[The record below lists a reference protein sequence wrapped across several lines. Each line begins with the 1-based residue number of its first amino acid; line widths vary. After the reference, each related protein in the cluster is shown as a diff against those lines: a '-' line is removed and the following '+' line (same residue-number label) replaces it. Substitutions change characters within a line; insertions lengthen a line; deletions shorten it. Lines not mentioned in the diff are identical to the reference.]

1 MTPDSI
7 VAAARAALDTP
18 FKHEGRQAGIGL
30 DCAGL
35 LVHVARAVGIE
46 PLDRSGYARMPV
58 NGQIEEALQA
68 HVDAGI
74 LVRASITDMR
84 PGDLFLMRFAGEKA
98 SRHLGICTGDTMIHA
113 WAIVRK
119 VCEHRIDETWRR
131 SIVRVYRF
139 SGVDHG

>member
-1 MTPDSI
+1 MTPDAI

-35 LVHVARAVGIE
+35 LVHVAREVGLE
-46 PLDRSGYARMPV
+46 PLDRFGYARMPV

-98 SRHLGICTGDTMIHA
+98 SRHLGICAGDTMIHA

-131 SIVRVYRF
+131 SIVRIYRF

>member
-1 MTPDSI
+1 MTPDAI
-7 VAAARAALDTP
+7 VSAARAAIGTP
-18 FKHEGRQAGIGL
+18 FKHEGRQAGVGL

-35 LVHVARAVGIE
+35 LVHVAREVGIE
-46 PLDRSGYARMPV
+46 PLDRSGYARMPG
-58 NGQIEEALQA
+58 NGQIEEALQE

-74 LVRASITDMR
+74 LARVSITDIR
-84 PGDLFLMRFAGEKA
+84 AGDLFLMRFAGEKA
-98 SRHLGICTGDTMIHA
+98 SRHLGICAGDTMIHA

>member
-1 MTPDSI
+1 MTEDSI

-18 FKHEGRQAGIGL
+18 FNHEGRQAGIGL

-35 LVHVARAVGIE
+35 LVHVAREVGVE
-46 PLDRSGYARMPV
+46 PMDRSGYARMPG
-58 NGQIEEALQA
+58 NGQIEEALQE

-74 LVRASITDMR
+74 LVRVPVTDMR

-98 SRHLGICTGDTMIHA
+98 SRHLGICAGDTMIHA

-139 SGVDHG
+139 SEVEHG